1 MGVLDTEAPKPR
13 DRPAVA
19 TERQDMT
26 PGSFSLAKLS
36 QRCTLALF
44 IFPLLCF
51 LLASCETRPP
61 PTAAPLNDIIQH
73 YFSIRAEVER
83 KPFNVELVKTDTM
96 HIEKSAKSLEE
107 IYQAMDK
114 KKTAKRLRADAQ
126 FLHLALSGGTK
137 SEILAILQRIEK
149 SLKDLKAL

>member
-1 MGVLDTEAPKPR
+1 
-13 DRPAVA
+13 
-19 TERQDMT
+19 
-26 PGSFSLAKLS
+26 
-36 QRCTLALF
+36 
-44 IFPLLCF
+44 
-51 LLASCETRPP
+51 
-61 PTAAPLNDIIQH
+61 
-73 YFSIRAEVER
+73 
-83 KPFNVELVKTDTM
+83 M